1 MPIARQNILIVGAG
15 IAGCAAGIALA
26 ASGHHVR
33 LIEKQTEWRF
43 ASSGIFVY
51 ANGLEALDDL
61 GVLEDILA
69 TGFAVPEG
77 RNAYY
82 DHTGAA
88 ITTTTYPTA
97 REGRVPAI
105 LGIKRAEL
113 HRVLATRLQDLGVA
127 VDLAMTVR
135 QINQTGGDVHVT
147 FADGTRPTF
156 DLVLGADG
164 IRSALRGLIGIEASP
179 RYSGFTVWRT
189 VHARPR
195 DLTDKIMLMGPAK
208 RYGIMPISDDKLYT
222 FGTVAAPK
230 LAHIPPEDWP
240 AQMRATFAEF
250 RGPAAPF
257 LDALDE
263 NAEVLLT
270 AVEEIVMPLP
280 WHRGRVLLIGD
291 AAHASTPFMGQ
302 GGAMAMQDAVVLA
315 RILDVAET
323 VPEALTRFGTLRAPV
338 CKFVQD
344 VSRAVGEAGAAE
356 DITDLAAR
364 NAGLAEGAQ
373 GKVDGFYAKLG
384 QLNAEAEAQI

>member
-1 MPIARQNILIVGAG
+1 MSVPAQNILIVGAG

-26 ASGHHVR
+26 AAGHHVR
-33 LIEKQTEWRF
+33 IIEKQTEWRF

-61 GVLEDILA
+61 GVLDEILNA
-69 TGFAVPEG
+69 GFAVPGG

-113 HRVLATRLQDLGVA
+113 HRVLATRLGELGVGVDLGLTIRR
-127 VDLAMTVR
+127 VDQA
-135 QINQTGGDVHVT
+135 GSEVHVA
-147 FADGTRPTF
+147 FHDGERATF
-156 DLVLGADG
+156 DLVIGADG
-164 IRSALRGLIGIEASP
+164 IRSTLRDLIGMEVAP
-179 RYSGFTVWRT
+179 HYTGFTVWRS
-189 VHARPR
+189 VHDRPR
-195 DLTDKIMLMGPAK
+195 ELCDKIMMMGPTK
-208 RYGIMPISDDKLYT
+208 RYGIMPISDEKLYT
-222 FGTVAAPK
+222 FGTIAAPK

-240 AQMRATFAEF
+240 DRMRAAFAEF

-257 LDALDE
+257 LDALDTQ
-263 NAEVLLT
+263 AEVLLT

-315 RILDVAET
+315 RILAAAET
-323 VPEALTRFGTLRAPV
+323 VPEALTRFGTVRAPM

-344 VSRAVGEAGAAE
+344 VSRAVGEAGASE
-356 DITDLAAR
+356 DVSDLAAR
-364 NAGLAEGAQ
+364 NAGIAAGAQ
-373 GKVDGFYAKLG
+373 GKVDGFYAELARLKA
-384 QLNAEAEAQI
+384 QAEALI